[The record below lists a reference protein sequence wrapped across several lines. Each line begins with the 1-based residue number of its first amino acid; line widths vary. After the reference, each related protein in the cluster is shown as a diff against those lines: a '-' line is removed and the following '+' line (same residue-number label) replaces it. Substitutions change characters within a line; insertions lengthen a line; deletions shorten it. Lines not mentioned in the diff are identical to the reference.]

1 MSSNGV
7 TRQDKAGN
15 QDKMGGQDGPGGGDG
30 STGPDR
36 ASRQD
41 RRAARQNAIVDAV
54 IANGSAR
61 IEDLAEQFKISLMTA
76 HRDLDEL
83 QSRGLLRKSRGT
95 VTAQASSL
103 VESSVVYR
111 QSQHLEIKRALANA
125 AMEYVD
131 SGQSVLLDDS
141 TTVQQIIPLL
151 AQAAPLTVITN
162 SLIAINAVTG
172 MDEISVIGLGGEYHN
187 GFGSFMGRMT
197 NEAIARLRSDLVL
210 MSAAAIVDRTVYFQA
225 SETVD
230 TKRAMLN
237 ASASKVLLAD
247 HTKFS
252 TRALHALADLDEF
265 DHVITDSGTPKATVG
280 MLRKSGVDVVV
291 VRAPRSA
298 PATG

>member
-1 MSSNGV
+1 MSGNGV
-7 TRQDKAGN
+7 TRQERSARQPGATGQEGATGAG
-15 QDKMGGQDGPGGGDG
+15 GA
-30 STGPDR
+30 TGPDR

-61 IEDLAEQFKISLMTA
+61 IEDLAEQFNISLMTA

-83 QSRGLLRKSRGT
+83 QARGLLRKSRGMA
-95 VTAQASSL
+95 TAQASSL

-111 QSQHLEIKRALANA
+111 RSQHLDIKRALAAA
-125 AMEYVD
+125 AMDYLD

-141 TTVQQIIPLL
+141 TTVQQVIPLL
-151 AQAAPLTVITN
+151 AEAAPLTVITN
-162 SLIAINAVTG
+162 SLLAINELTG
-172 MDEISVIGLGGEYHN
+172 MDQISVIGLGGEYHN

-197 NEAIARLRSDLVL
+197 TEAIGRLRSDLVL
-210 MSAAAIVDRTVYFQA
+210 MSAAAIIDRTAYFQA

-237 ASASKVLLAD
+237 ASATRVLLAD
-247 HTKFS
+247 HTKFT

-265 DHVITDSGTPKATVG
+265 DHVITDSGTPKAIIS

-291 VRAPRSA
+291 VRIPSGG
-298 PATG
+298 TGAD